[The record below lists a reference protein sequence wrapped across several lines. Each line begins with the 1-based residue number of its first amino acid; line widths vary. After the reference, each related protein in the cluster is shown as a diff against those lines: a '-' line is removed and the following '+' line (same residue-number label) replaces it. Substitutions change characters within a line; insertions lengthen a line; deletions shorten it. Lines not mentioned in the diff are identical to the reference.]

1 MRERGAAR
9 KAKVHVEAQDV
20 RVVGKHLQDHRAAG
34 RATCHLRNA
43 RDPGDRRFDKL
54 RRRGRVIERGFKP
67 QHAAVGGDQHEV
79 RRVLFQLVRVS
90 LTPRLRLLIFRD
102 GDVEQDSEPD
112 RVPIRASE
120 RCETVLADRIKRR
133 MRTRPYLRA
142 SAAKLAGADF
152 RMPEI
157 FRPSRR
163 RSASPQPACA
173 SDCRNFSA
181 CSGSAGSETSLSR
194 SFAGGRGSHG
204 SACRGIFTGA
214 LADTKNHLTGA
225 LGDQLDELAH
235 LCNLFNL
242 VETELNIEFDAADQ
256 PDMRQAVQAFRSFCL
271 VSSPITRSSLSSS
284 ARNTS

>member
-1 MRERGAAR
+1 MRWRLNSSMRERGAAR

-112 RVPIRASE
+112 R
-120 RCETVLADRIKRR
+120 
-133 MRTRPYLRA
+133 
-142 SAAKLAGADF
+142 GADQGIGKM
-152 RMPEI
+152 RNGAGRQDQEADAHQTI
-157 FRPSRR
+157 FTRLGSQTRR
-163 RSASPQPACA
+163 RRLPDARDFPAEQA
-173 SDCRNFSA
+173 KIGLAPTRLRQRLQEFQR
-181 CSGSAGSETSLSR
+181 LQR
-194 SFAGGRGSHG
+194 IGR
-204 SACRGIFTGA
+204 
-214 LADTKNHLTGA
+214 
-225 LGDQLDELAH
+225 
-235 LCNLFNL
+235 
-242 VETELNIEFDAADQ
+242 
-256 PDMRQAVQAFRSFCL
+256 
-271 VSSPITRSSLSSS
+271 
-284 ARNTS
+284 